1 MRCRRPCNG
10 HHCNNSSCTESIVSS
25 THTRM
30 ITQRMHDQTRQV
42 RGDAAAV
49 VQRAQ
54 RAQSVQ
60 AVSSL
65 SADVSSLLIAS
76 CPHHITQSEI
86 GSHTLTRLQP
96 SPMSENRNA
105 NALPQAF
112 PFVTG
117 GMSAV
122 PPCEAKL
129 TQHIDHHV
137 GRCGRRW
144 ITQREREACCR
155 PSHRAKITTVW
166 WTEWRIR
173 IGVGAGASLLLVG
186 RFPTTSTGRRQCGQ
200 LGAHHWPKVTESPR
214 WWVTLI

>member
-1 MRCRRPCNG
+1 MVWRSRTAHRLVFSCPCTHNDSVTVNDTDAG
-10 HHCNNSSCTESIVSS
+10 SDCNNSSCTESIVSS

-105 NALPQAF
+105 NALPQAS
-112 PFVTG
+112 PFVTLTNLAG
-117 GMSAV
+117 GDTNALKDDRFSWPLSFPVNGSATV
-122 PPCEAKL
+122 PRSWCVHRPL
-129 TQHIDHHV
+129 TV
-137 GRCGRRW
+137 ARMMKY
-144 ITQREREACCR
+144 
-155 PSHRAKITTVW
+155 S
-166 WTEWRIR
+166 
-173 IGVGAGASLLLVG
+173 
-186 RFPTTSTGRRQCGQ
+186 PTS
-200 LGAHHWPKVTESPR
+200 V
-214 WWVTLI
+214 

>member
-1 MRCRRPCNG
+1 M
-10 HHCNNSSCTESIVSS
+10 
-25 THTRM
+25 
-30 ITQRMHDQTRQV
+30 
-42 RGDAAAV
+42 

-112 PFVTG
+112 PFVT
-117 GMSAV
+117 
-122 PPCEAKL
+122 
-129 TQHIDHHV
+129 IV
-137 GRCGRRW
+137 GHETCLWLHG
-144 ITQREREACCR
+144 IELPAYPQKNFF
-155 PSHRAKITTVW
+155 H
-166 WTEWRIR
+166 
-173 IGVGAGASLLLVG
+173 G
-186 RFPTTSTGRRQCGQ
+186 
-200 LGAHHWPKVTESPR
+200 
-214 WWVTLI
+214 

>member
-1 MRCRRPCNG
+1 M
-10 HHCNNSSCTESIVSS
+10 
-25 THTRM
+25 
-30 ITQRMHDQTRQV
+30 
-42 RGDAAAV
+42 

-112 PFVTG
+112 PFVTLLQRVVWCG
-117 GMSAV
+117 TVS
-122 PPCEAKL
+122 EE
-129 TQHIDHHV
+129 HI
-137 GRCGRRW
+137 R
-144 ITQREREACCR
+144 
-155 PSHRAKITTVW
+155 
-166 WTEWRIR
+166 
-173 IGVGAGASLLLVG
+173 
-186 RFPTTSTGRRQCGQ
+186 
-200 LGAHHWPKVTESPR
+200 
-214 WWVTLI
+214 

>member
-112 PFVTG
+112 PFVTLRQLLRERTKIRFRMVHKKG
-117 GMSAV
+117 QIPVSDDPCETGFETPLRHSRRVAV
-122 PPCEAKL
+122 P
-129 TQHIDHHV
+129 
-137 GRCGRRW
+137 RN
-144 ITQREREACCR
+144 
-155 PSHRAKITTVW
+155 
-166 WTEWRIR
+166 
-173 IGVGAGASLLLVG
+173 LLFYIIPMLV
-186 RFPTTSTGRRQCGQ
+186 
-200 LGAHHWPKVTESPR
+200 
-214 WWVTLI
+214 